1 MNVSKQI
8 LEEEN
13 LETPQQSVKFLEYY
27 QKHVEKTER
36 QQKRLQVFSKA
47 FALTSV
53 LALAYMAYCYF
64 SPAQTARKT
73 AGGKPHLGA
82 GSVAEETDEMSG
94 MFSGISVFIWGLVL
108 AKARSGM
115 EAANTKDSGSVGG
128 LLKKS
133 AGLIFMIA
141 AASVFQLL
149 STYKAEMTPS
159 IQSVAKHALQSSR
172 KPDYTESYYDEQS
185 PHYMGGAHNVALANI
200 RQGLKPKL
208 ESGHADSYYDQN
220 SPHYMGGAH
229 NVALQAASQKTMGGA
244 RNVALSVM
252 DSQEE
257 LGGAHNAAYQSLK
270 LQGSRRQKH

>member
-1 MNVSKQI
+1 MSTI
-8 LEEEN
+8 
-13 LETPQQSVKFLEYY
+13 
-27 QKHVEKTER
+27 
-36 QQKRLQVFSKA
+36 SKA

-53 LALAYMAYCYF
+53 IALAYMAYCYF
-64 SPAQTARKT
+64 TPAQTARRT
-73 AGGKPHLGA
+73 AGGKPRLGA
-82 GSVAEETDEMSG
+82 GSVAEETDEMSS
-94 MFSGISVFIWGLVL
+94 MFSGVSVFIWGLVL

-115 EAANTKDSGSVGG
+115 EAATTKDSGSVGG

-141 AASVFQLL
+141 IASVFQLM

-159 IQSVAKHALQSSR
+159 VQSVAKHALQSSH
-172 KPDYTESYYDEQS
+172 KTEYAESYYDEES

-200 RQGLKPKL
+200 RNGLKPKL
-208 ESGHADSYYDQN
+208 ESGHTDSYYDQD

-244 RNVALSVM
+244 RNVALSMM

-257 LGGAHNAAYQSLK
+257 LGGAHNAAYKSLK
-270 LQGSRRQKH
+270 ASRRQ